1 MQSLVS
7 TTVCLNFYLVE
18 LFFRAFTKT
27 LKTRYFY
34 SQTQN
39 IHVTHLASFC
49 DVCLGAEQR
58 IYLQEAVQCLVLGK
72 SSIGKLPEA
81 LACGVF
87 STHLLN
93 DYFFFQFTQKCVL
106 ICSFLYSTISFWW
119 RMGICLGWLSGFC
132 CCYFFTDAF
141 SSPVLN

>member
-58 IYLQEAVQCLVLGK
+58 IYLQEAV
-72 SSIGKLPEA
+72 
-81 LACGVF
+81 
-87 STHLLN
+87 
-93 DYFFFQFTQKCVL
+93 
-106 ICSFLYSTISFWW
+106 
-119 RMGICLGWLSGFC
+119 
-132 CCYFFTDAF
+132 
-141 SSPVLN
+141 